1 MECNTGIAVMRATLM
16 SRDYDEDND
25 LDDSIDVRHR
35 VYFTDD
41 RRHSGPGVVAFGMAI
56 AAAIGTGIA
65 TVLAIIVMEAPQPVA
80 DDDPL
85 LVLAGLLFLA
95 CGVTGF
101 AGLALGFAG
110 TFQSDRKPLYAILG
124 LSLNGV
130 VLFGMVV
137 LICLGILNEA

>member
-1 MECNTGIAVMRATLM
+1 M
-16 SRDYDEDND
+16 SRYDDEDD
-25 LDDSIDVRHR
+25 LDDALDVRHR
-35 VYFTDD
+35 AYFEDG
-41 RRHSGPGVVAFGMAI
+41 RRHSGPGLVAFALVI

-65 TVLAIIVMEAPQPVA
+65 AVLAAIVMDAPQPVA

-124 LSLNGV
+124 LSLNAV

-137 LICLGILNEA
+137 LICAGMFA